1 MDQLQPPPV
10 SVTQQAYTTH
20 SGRGSVGPVIAVL
33 AVITILGVIA
43 GMVGRLCSGRRVM
56 GHGQYYDFEAWLER
70 KCSSCIDGR
79 IGPPPPP
86 SHIPA
91 TATVEE
97 VPTAEQVVESPQEI
111 NEEEQVQ
118 PQQQQQQQQQQHPQP
133 QNSHERNSET

>member
-10 SVTQQAYTTH
+10 SVTQQDYTTH
-20 SGRGSVGPVIAVL
+20 SGHGSVGPVIAVL

-79 IGPPPPP
+79 IGPPSPPP
-86 SHIPA
+86 HIPA

-97 VPTAEQVVESPQEI
+97 VPTAEPVVESPQEI
-111 NEEEQVQ
+111 KEEQVQ
-118 PQQQQQQQQQQHPQP
+118 PQQQQQQPPP
-133 QNSHERNSET
+133 QNSHERSSET